1 MREMYKNMGICDEVY
16 DYCDNIIKSLHDRF
30 EEIDKNAEYNQMKV
44 IKAMQDEKV
53 AEMHL
58 SEQQVM
64 VIMMTVEIL
73 LRKYIQIYLRQRM
86 HL

>member
-30 EEIDKNAEYNQMKV
+30 EEIDKNAEYIYQ
-44 IKAMQDEKV
+44 
-53 AEMHL
+53 
-58 SEQQVM
+58 EQQVM